1 MKRLLGDFNV
11 EQLLPEFYFHFC
23 GKEKKNQ
30 KIEYC
35 DVRGQEFEKI
45 IKFHFV
51 NSALVSHKSSN
62 FYSSRKIYPLSKN
75 LEIKTD
81 KKTRCRLTN

>member
-1 MKRLLGDFNV
+1 M

-62 FYSSRKIYPLSKN
+62 FILHGKSTPYQKI
-75 LEIKTD
+75 
-81 KKTRCRLTN
+81 

>member
-1 MKRLLGDFNV
+1 MFICVVKKR
-11 EQLLPEFYFHFC
+11 
-23 GKEKKNQ
+23 KTK

-62 FYSSRKIYPLSKN
+62 FTLHGKSTPYQKIQKSK
-75 LEIKTD
+75 LT
-81 KKTRCRLTN
+81 KKPAVD

>member
-1 MKRLLGDFNV
+1 M

-62 FYSSRKIYPLSKN
+62 FTLHEKSTPYQKIQKSK
-75 LEIKTD
+75 LT
-81 KKTRCRLTN
+81 KKPAVD

>member
-23 GKEKKNQ
+23 SKEKKNQ

-45 IKFHFV
+45 LKFHFV

-62 FYSSRKIYPLSKN
+62 FTLHGKSTPYQKIQKSK
-75 LEIKTD
+75 LT
-81 KKTRCRLTN
+81 KKPAAD